1 MRSESEVLLCDAC
14 GHTFSSDLFP
24 SPKEKADLAEIL
36 RSKCEFPETSLR
48 GVISGAPAELAR
60 CDMEIAR
67 QRGILDELQAARD
80 SLQSCYNTCRSIVSA
95 LRRLPSE
102 ILCDIFALIP
112 PDARRDNRWLDRKG
126 IAEEIGLAQVHL
138 LRVASVCSRWH
149 VLVMG
154 TPALWSEI
162 LLHLWD
168 WVNSG
173 SNQARMLA
181 LLNSVLDRGG
191 DSPMTLRV
199 ERDANISA
207 AEPLTLVAQHS
218 RRWRRVTLSITAAD
232 IRHLSAVN
240 GQLPLLEALTLD
252 GRYLNDRGSDLLD
265 LFGDAP
271 RLTSLT
277 FHGSLNALSAF
288 SDMKRLQYFSLQNV
302 APAEL
307 SAALSF
313 ADKLSRSARFVLGY
327 DLDDDGDLPLG
338 LAPVVVSIKALD
350 IIFTCTG
357 EDIDRTSKL
366 LGEIF
371 DNLTLDAQELSLFSD
386 LFVEWPH
393 LQSLAFFSRSS
404 LSHSLKVLEI
414 PNVVITEDV
423 LAQCLGVLPALEK
436 LVVSDQY
443 RYYDI
448 FNYLIIDSLLRR
460 LTWTPDPS
468 CLVPRLNFLV
478 CRTMFNFD
486 DDVFLEFV
494 LSRLEPGR
502 KADGP
507 FNISLV
513 LYNEGGY
520 ECESSPALAQR
531 LRELPAQKQ
540 VVFLLTDADPEDPE

>member
-1 MRSESEVLLCDAC
+1 MDD
-14 GHTFSSDLFP
+14 H
-24 SPKEKADLAEIL
+24 I
-36 RSKCEFPETSLR
+36 
-48 GVISGAPAELAR
+48 
-60 CDMEIAR
+60 
-67 QRGILDELQAARD
+67 Q
-80 SLQSCYNTCRSIVSA
+80 
-95 LRRLPSE
+95 
-102 ILCDIFALIP
+102 
-112 PDARRDNRWLDRKG
+112 
-126 IAEEIGLAQVHL
+126 
-138 LRVASVCSRWH
+138 
-149 VLVMG
+149 
-154 TPALWSEI
+154 
-162 LLHLWD
+162 
-168 WVNSG
+168 
-173 SNQARMLA
+173 
-181 LLNSVLDRGG
+181 
-191 DSPMTLRV
+191 
-199 ERDANISA
+199 
-207 AEPLTLVAQHS
+207 
-218 RRWRRVTLSITAAD
+218 
-232 IRHLSAVN
+232 HLSAVK
-240 GQLPLLEALTLD
+240 GQLPLLEALTID
-252 GRYLNDRGSDLLD
+252 GDSLGARGPDLFD

-277 FHGSLNALSAF
+277 FNGTVKRLSTF
-288 SDMKRLQYFSLQNV
+288 SDMSQLQQFSLQNV

-307 SAALSF
+307 GAALSF
-313 ADKLSRSARFVLGY
+313 ANKLSRSARFVLGY

-350 IIFTCTG
+350 IIFTCMG
-357 EDIDRTSKL
+357 EHIDRPSKL

-371 DNLTLDAQELSLFSD
+371 DNLTLDAQVLSLFSD

-448 FNYLIIDSLLRR
+448 FNHLITDSLLRR

-531 LRELPAQKQ
+531 LRELQAQKQ